1 MTAAPITGGIATDPY
16 LAGEPAP
23 SWRYLHHLNP
33 LAKLAAPILPIIA
46 LLFVRD
52 IATPAALIVL
62 TYLILL
68 TGQRLSRG
76 LVLLLLL
83 APLAIALLA
92 VGLALWTD
100 PGTLESVGE
109 PVVSIGSWHLYSGA
123 LVAGLASS
131 LRLSAMLILALICGA
146 ATTGPDLVRSAVQH
160 LHLPYRIGYT
170 ALAAYRFIPRFRHE
184 LGVIR
189 AAHRVR
195 GRNAGG
201 GPVAAFVRGWGYVLP
216 LMAGAIR
223 HAERVAL
230 AMDSRAFG
238 AHPTRTERHLVPWHP
253 RDTAFLIVFTL
264 ACAAIFVAGALV

>member
-16 LAGEPAP
+16 LASEPAP
-23 SWRYLHHLNP
+23 SWRCLHHLNP

-52 IATPAALIVL
+52 IATPAALIAL

-76 LVLLLLL
+76 LLLLLLL
-83 APLAIALLA
+83 APFAIALLA

-146 ATTGPDLVRSAVQH
+146 ATTGPDMVRSAVQH
-160 LHLPYRIGYT
+160 LHLRIASGT
-170 ALAAYRFIPRFRHE
+170 PRSPPI
-184 LGVIR
+184 VSS
-189 AAHRVR
+189 R
-195 GRNAGG
+195 GSVTSSASSV
-201 GPVAAFVRGWGYVLP
+201 P
-216 LMAGAIR
+216 
-223 HAERVAL
+223 
-230 AMDSRAFG
+230 
-238 AHPTRTERHLVPWHP
+238 PT
-253 RDTAFLIVFTL
+253 
-264 ACAAIFVAGALV
+264 ACAAAMPAPGHVRHSSAAGATCCP